1 MSFPSTEVINT
12 WFQNAHTT
20 AVAAG
25 GSVYVMEKR
34 AEQEV
39 VSSVLRWACLTMLD
53 ELEDLNYPTNSR
65 VRVRV
70 TEMLVSLCTADDVD
84 DTEDEELVNDYTDNK
99 DDDAE
104 DAEDKD
110 TSEEPSIEVDTDLLI
125 EIVGVLLKAIT
136 SK

>member
-1 MSFPSTEVINT
+1 MSFPTIEVINT
-12 WFQNAHTT
+12 WFQDAHTT

-39 VSSVLRWACLTMLD
+39 VNSVLRWACQTMLD

-65 VRVRV
+65 VSVRV

-84 DTEDEELVNDYTDNK
+84 DTEDEEFVDDYNDDEDEDTNK
-99 DDDAE
+99 DE
-104 DAEDKD
+104 T
-110 TSEEPSIEVDTDLLI
+110 TSEEPSIVVDTDLAI
-125 EIVGVLLKAIT
+125 EIVGALLKAIT

>member
-39 VSSVLRWACLTMLD
+39 VNSVLRWACLTMLD
-53 ELEDLNYPTNSR
+53 ELEDLNYPTSSR

-70 TEMLVSLCTADDVD
+70 AEMLNNLYAAGDVD
-84 DTEDEELVNDYTDNK
+84 EIENEEEFVDDYNDDED
-99 DDDAE
+99 E
-104 DAEDKD
+104 DAEDKNA
-110 TSEEPSIEVDTDLLI
+110 SEEPSIEVDTDLAI
-125 EIVGVLLKAIT
+125 EIVSALLKAIT

>member
-1 MSFPSTEVINT
+1 MSFPTTEVINN
-12 WFQNAHTT
+12 WFQNAHTA

-39 VSSVLRWACLTMLD
+39 VNSVLRWACLTMLD
-53 ELEDLNYPTNSR
+53 ELEDLNYPTDSR

-70 TEMLVSLCTADDVD
+70 AEMLDSLYNAGDVD
-84 DTEDEELVNDYTDNK
+84 EIENEEFVDDYNDDEDEEDET
-99 DDDAE
+99 
-104 DAEDKD
+104 
-110 TSEEPSIEVDTDLLI
+110 TSEEPSIQVDTDLAI
-125 EIVGVLLKAIT
+125 EIVGALLKAIT